1 MHNYKLTLKGY
12 EATRRNATDMNSHQT
27 SELTF
32 KLTSGYKML
41 MYDTTSLGKIS
52 GEILTFTG

>member
-12 EATRRNATDMNSHQT
+12 EATRRNATDMNSHQA
-27 SELTF
+27 S
-32 KLTSGYKML
+32 SGYKIL